1 MENNEFHDNSFNQV
15 HLRGNLEHLTDH
27 RASQNDHFKEVYQYP
42 QSDWSKELTQRVLDA
57 PYSHPKAYPGP
68 GAPNR
73 PQHVDRESYPEALA
87 GQHPY
92 TGPVEEP
99 RATHTR
105 LNKYKWLILLVV
117 VIIVVG
123 AAIGGALG
131 GTLDKHTNNS
141 STSSSSSGPGT
152 VGTNSTSTAGGP
164 VLKTSNLAAT
174 NWTDN
179 DGNAFHAVFWQSTS
193 NHLIVSTFN
202 GSIGNWIATNI
213 SSTASTT
220 ALPGTPLAAAV
231 RGLQFG
237 SFGPFGIALFYIT
250 PDNVL
255 AEVYSTDLA
264 ARTWQVG
271 SLSQSDVSWQA
282 ASGSQLAVR
291 WDLCGLS
298 GCSGDLLLAYEDEQQ
313 GLRLAHSSDW
323 AATPGTLVTSITP
336 SSPLAMTATDRIQP
350 TSLDQWDGASS
361 ARLYFEELQTLQEWG
376 WDDVSGSWYNTSTFN
391 LLAAKINH
399 ADRAFTTQ
407 PIFRSPGC
415 LSFRQR

>member
-1 MENNEFHDNSFNQV
+1 MENNQFHDNSFNQV
-15 HLRGNLEHLTDH
+15 YLQGNLGHLTDH

-42 QSDWSKELTQRVLDA
+42 QSDWSKELSQQVLDA

-68 GAPNR
+68 GAPNP

-105 LNKYKWLILLVV
+105 LSKYKWLILLVV

-131 GTLDKHTNNS
+131 RILGKRTNNS
-141 STSSSSSGPGT
+141 STSSSSGPGT
-152 VGTNSTSTAGGP
+152 VGTNSTSTAGWP

-179 DGNAFHAVFWQSTS
+179 DGNAFHAVFWQSAS

-202 GSIGNWIATNI
+202 GSIGNWTATNI

-255 AEVYSTDLA
+255 AEVYSTDPA
-264 ARTWQVG
+264 ARTWQIG
-271 SLSQSDVSWQA
+271 GLSQSDVSWQA
-282 ASGSQLAVR
+282 ASGSQLAAR

-313 GLRLAHSSDW
+313 SLRLANSSDW

-336 SSPLAMTATDRIQP
+336 SSPLAMTAIDRIQP
-350 TSLDQWDGASS
+350 TSLDRWDGASS
-361 ARLYFEELQTLQEWG
+361 ARLYFEELQTLQQWG
-376 WDDVSGSWYNTSTFN
+376 WDDESGSWYNSAFN
-391 LLAAKINH
+391 LLTAEISH

-415 LSFRQR
+415 PSFRQR